1 MAKRTPPRTVTNE
14 ALRKTLLVRT
24 ERLRAS
30 ETQSLADPR
39 AHFSAVLSGVT
50 VPAFTLAADEPLP
63 PVEPI
68 WCFWLEAAHLSDMTT
83 AFAARQLNAPN
94 ASRRIPKVDLPPRV
108 IEALKQWFNDHHD
121 GARGAARAANY
132 LAHYGLHLP
141 VRGGVVK
148 PTPFLDAFHAVLI
161 EAVRYTNAPRTTDAN
176 VLLHL
181 LRRLH
186 IHLART
192 ASLIVEGLDTPQ
204 IFPRLNESLSVG
216 RADFALAQWILALP
230 PISAALR
237 GPVLVP
243 YPEKWMPPLDRL
255 RQLTRTIDSLSLFY
269 FDLAVASE
277 ALLLSIRLGDWTHSP
292 ATAATNW
299 ATFWQDEIAR
309 YLVAYQEV
317 TNVRLI

>member
-1 MAKRTPPRTVTNE
+1 MAKRTPSRSLTNE
-14 ALRKTLLVRT
+14 ALRKALAVRA

-30 ETQSLADPR
+30 EAQSPADPR
-39 AHFSAVLSGVT
+39 AHFSTVLSSVT
-50 VPAFTLAADEPLP
+50 VPALTLAADEPLP

-68 WCFWLEAAHLSDMTT
+68 WCFWLEAAHLADMTT
-83 AFAARQLNAPN
+83 AFAARQINAPN

-108 IEALKQWFNDHHD
+108 IEILKTWFNDHHD
-121 GARGAARAANY
+121 GKRGAAANY
-132 LAHYGLHLP
+132 LAHYGLQLP
-141 VRGGVVK
+141 ARGGVAK

-176 VLLHL
+176 LLLHL

-192 ASLIVEGLDTPQ
+192 ASRVVEGLDTPQ
-204 IFPRLNESLSVG
+204 IFPRLNESLSLG
-216 RADFALAQWILALP
+216 RADFALAQWILALQ
-230 PISAALR
+230 PISTALR
-237 GPVLVP
+237 GHVLVP

-255 RQLTRTIDSLSLFY
+255 RQLTRTVDSLSLFY

-277 ALLLSIRLGDWTHSP
+277 ALLLSIRLGDWTHLP
-292 ATAATNW
+292 ASAATNW
-299 ATFWQDEIAR
+299 ATFWQAEIAR

-317 TNVRLI
+317 TNIRMG